1 MGVGCTAA
9 GVGCTAAGVGCTAA
23 GVGCTA
29 AGEGSVVTG
38 SSGTITII
46 DSWVEV
52 EVVAVATA
60 GDATDERGA
69 RRTSGGRAASG
80 SVCVL
85 LVEVG
90 IRVRTA

>member
-1 MGVGCTAA
+1 M
-9 GVGCTAAGVGCTAA
+9 GCTAA

-38 SSGTITII
+38 SSGPITII

-69 RRTSGGRAASG
+69 RRTSGGRAASD

-90 IRVRTA
+90 MRVRTA